1 MGYTCWPSISRLGC
15 ATKVVSPRVDYNT
28 ICYMGVL
35 NPKADL
41 ELLKDA
47 AAEALG
53 WKDEELDGLVKSRTP
68 VDIENEQED

>member
-1 MGYTCWPSISRLGC
+1 
-15 ATKVVSPRVDYNT
+15 
-28 ICYMGVL
+28 MGVL